1 MHFRKVQDFE
11 GSSLEKNDVSSIAPI
26 KKSGQKSKVCFDWQ
40 KIKPGEHELSFEIRP
55 NSYFSYF
62 EQHDEL
68 SGQTW

>member
-1 MHFRKVQDFE
+1 MMFQVLPPLKKVDRKV
-11 GSSLEKNDVSSIAPI
+11 KWIHY
-26 KKSGQKSKVCFDWQ
+26 SGMSFVCVCFDWQ

>member
-11 GSSLEKNDVSSIAPI
+11 GSSLEKKWCFKYCPI
-26 KKSGQKSKVCFDWQ
+26 KKSEQKSRVCFDWQ

-62 EQHDEL
+62 EQGDEL